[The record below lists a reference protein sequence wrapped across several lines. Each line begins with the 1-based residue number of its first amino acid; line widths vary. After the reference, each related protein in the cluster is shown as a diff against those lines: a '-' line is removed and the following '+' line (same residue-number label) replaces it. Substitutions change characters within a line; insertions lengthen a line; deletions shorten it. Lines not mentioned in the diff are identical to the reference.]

1 MQIAIDGPSGAGKS
15 TLAKML
21 AEKLGFVYIDTGAMY
36 RTVALYCVKNSIDT
50 SNFEAVVNALEKI
63 DIKYTKDGQNMFLNG
78 VNVTGEIRTPEISKG
93 ASAVAVIKEVRSFLV
108 EIQRNMAK
116 KTDVIMDGRDIG
128 TNVLPDAEIKIFLTA
143 SAKSRAMR
151 RYKELVEKGIKT
163 EFDTILDDM
172 IKRDKND
179 SEREC
184 APLRAAEDAIVVDT
198 TEYNLEES
206 FEVLLKTIKENGG
219 EINV

>member
-1 MQIAIDGPSGAGKS
+1 
-15 TLAKML
+15 ML
-21 AEKLGFVYIDTGAMY
+21 
-36 RTVALYCVKNSIDT
+36 
-50 SNFEAVVNALEKI
+50 
-63 DIKYTKDGQNMFLNG
+63 
-78 VNVTGEIRTPEISKG
+78 
-93 ASAVAVIKEVRSFLV
+93 
-108 EIQRNMAK
+108 
-116 KTDVIMDGRDIG
+116 
-128 TNVLPDAEIKIFLTA
+128 KIFLTA
-143 SAKSRAMR
+143 SEKSRAMR